1 MAGLLENFVPV
12 VRYYGLNTEKP
23 AYFGAG
29 ISTDSVTELAPIAGE
44 TNFEVRL
51 QAAIDAMYA
60 NGGGTVR
67 IKAGSY
73 YSSRSTKLKSNVR
86 VCGEGMF
93 VTKLFASTS
102 WTSGAV
108 LSALDPTPE
117 DPLINCQVS
126 DLEISGENM
135 PTSPYQIGRKGIEGN
150 NMTRVTFQNLYIH
163 DTPASGLGIDNLDR
177 VLIDHCYIKNAG
189 TPHPPAT
196 DQGSNGI
203 GIGTGGMTHES
214 VIVTNCITEGTDN
227 SGILLEDLESVVD
240 DQKMYIFANNIS
252 INDFTGISISGCDNA
267 IVIGNSI
274 YNPTNN
280 GIRCIDF
287 ASHYVDNAIIKG
299 NSVHGADSYGILIES
314 NATNWIVEGNT
325 VKGGTVEGIL
335 VRGRKGVIK
344 NNNVREN
351 GKHGIFLGG
360 GPGGPAITDIIIE
373 GNIVANNSTVTANSD
388 GIRLD
393 GGNVSFTDIQITNN
407 RCFDDQETKTQRY
420 GIILSG
426 GTGHSNIKVKDN
438 NVRNNK
444 TGGYLKSNFTMASVP
459 NLIVRDNLGVNPDC
473 LYAQGNVTGATT
485 FNRANGSHITATLTG
500 DVTTTVTAGVNEGDT
515 LTLEL
520 TQDGTG
526 SRTISK
532 PSNVLL
538 VGGAFSPTA
547 TAAAKDKWVL
557 MWNGTAWVEQSRAL
571 NVS

>member
-1 MAGLLENFVPV
+1 MAF
-12 VRYYGLNTEKP
+12 GLNTNKP

-29 ISTDSVTELAPIAGE
+29 ISSDTITELSPDSSE
-44 TNFEVRL
+44 TDFSVRL
-51 QAAIDAMYA
+51 QAAIDAIYES
-60 NGGGTVR
+60 GGGTVR

-73 YSSRSTKLKSNVR
+73 YCKNSTKLRSNIR

-93 VTKLFASTS
+93 ITKLIASTE

-135 PTSPYQIGRKGIEGN
+135 PTTPYQIGRKGIEGN
-150 NMTRVTFQNLYIH
+150 NMTRCTFQNLYIH

-227 SGILLEDLESVVD
+227 SGYLLEDLESVTD

-252 INDFTGISISGCDNA
+252 INDFTGFSISGCDNA
-267 IVIGNSI
+267 IIANNMI

-280 GIRCIDF
+280 GIRAIDF
-287 ASHYVDNAIIKG
+287 VTHYVDNICVKNNTVI
-299 NSVHGADSYGILIES
+299 GADSYGILLES
-314 NATNWIVEGNT
+314 NCTNFTVEGNT
-325 VKGGTVEGIL
+325 VMTGTVEGIL
-335 VRGRKGVIK
+335 VRGRKGTIK
-344 NNNVREN
+344 NNNVHNN

-360 GPGGPAITDIIIE
+360 GPGGPAITDILIE
-373 GNIVANNSTVTANSD
+373 GNIVANNSIVTANSD

-393 GGNVSFTDIQITNN
+393 GGNVSFSDIHIANN
-407 RCFDDQETKTQRY
+407 RCYDDQDTKTQRY

-438 NVRNNK
+438 NVRGNK
-444 TGGYLKSNFTMASVP
+444 TGGYLKSNFTMASTP
-459 NLIVRDNLGVNPDC
+459 NLIVRDNLGINPDC

-500 DVTTTVTAGVNEGDT
+500 SITVTLTAGVNDGDE
-515 LTLEL
+515 LVLEL
-520 TQDGTG
+520 TQGGSGSYTATFPSNLKKAGGTLTLSTAISAVDIIKIRYDGT
-526 SRTISK
+526 
-532 PSNVLL
+532 N
-538 VGGAFSPTA
+538 
-547 TAAAKDKWVL
+547 
-557 MWNGTAWVEQSRAL
+557 WVEVSRSL
-571 NVS
+571 NIS